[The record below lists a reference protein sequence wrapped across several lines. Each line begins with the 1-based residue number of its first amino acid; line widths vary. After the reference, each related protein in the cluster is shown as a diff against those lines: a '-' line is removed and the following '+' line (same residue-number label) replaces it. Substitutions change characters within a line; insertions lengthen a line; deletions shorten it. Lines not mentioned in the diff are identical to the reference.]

1 MITTNKYGKEI
12 FLPNKSD
19 TALESIVEGVLA
31 ESGIDYIKQYAFDET
46 GLRAKK
52 FDFAVMAYGRIAF
65 LIECDGAPH
74 YNEQFYVDCGNRE
87 CRAKAHL
94 VKRHLGDAEKDFIA
108 MRHGLPLL
116 RINEGHR
123 QICRDLIL
131 AYVWQFCDN
140 SNEKTKEISMIK
152 MLDKYGWDFDYVQ
165 PSELTKAE
173 ARFLKDREN
182 GGTDSNIP
190 TII

>member
-1 MITTNKYGKEI
+1 MITKNKYGKEI
-12 FLPNKSD
+12 SLPDRSD
-19 TALESIVEGVLA
+19 TKLETLVEAVLI
-31 ESGIDYIKQYAFDET
+31 ETDVDYIKQFAFDET

-52 FDFAVMAYGRIAF
+52 FDFAILSNSHIAF

-74 YNEQFYVDCGNRE
+74 YNESFYVSCGNRE

-108 MRHGLPLL
+108 ISHGLPLL
-116 RINEGHR
+116 RINEGHEL
-123 QICRDLIL
+123 ICRDLVLSYI
-131 AYVWQFCDN
+131 WQFCDKE
-140 SNEKTKEISMIK
+140 NEKTKEISMVK

-173 ARFLKDREN
+173 EQFLRERNN
-182 GGTDSNIP
+182 G
-190 TII
+190 